1 MFTKILI
8 ANRGEIAIRIIRAC
22 KEMGI
27 STVAVYSE
35 ADRESLHVA
44 LADEAICIGGPR
56 ADDSY
61 LNGERIVS
69 AALATHAQAIHPG
82 YGFLS
87 ENAGFAALCKE
98 HGVVFIGP
106 PAEVISNM
114 GDKDAARRLMKQ
126 NNVPTTPGTDILRN
140 AQEAKEAAANIGY
153 PVLIKA
159 SAGGGGKGIRL
170 VEREED
176 MERAFETASS
186 EAQKAFGDGRMYME
200 KYLDPV
206 KHIEVQLLADEEGNI
221 VCLGERECS
230 IQRNNQKLIEE
241 SPANTLTPE
250 TRKEMIEVAIR
261 AAKAAKYTSVG
272 TIEFLMDKDGKFYFM
287 EMNTRLQVEH
297 SVTEM
302 VTNIASAVTTFIFN
316 IILMRLAGANGVA
329 AITVLLYA
337 HFLFSSA
344 YMGFTN
350 GVAPIFSY
358 NYGAGNYADL
368 KKLFAM
374 CIRILL
380 AAGVVIFAISQLAA
394 GWTMR
399 IFVGNNT
406 ALYEMSLSGF
416 RLFAVCFLVNGIN
429 IFASGYLTA
438 LGNGR
443 DSAVVSILR
452 TLIVE
457 VIAIVGLAYLFGIN
471 GVWMAIPVAEFV
483 CLFVSVYMFHKNKIH
498 I

>member
-1 MFTKILI
+1 MGRLTIATKFNTARLLQFVFPAVAMMIVTSIYVMTDGIFISQFAGSEQLSATNIVYPVVYLLNGIGVMLSMGGNAIVARLLGEGKGSLARQRFTQLAFFTVVSGVVLGILFALTMRPI
-8 ANRGEIAIRIIRAC
+8 SLALGAPFSMLQILFMPFWTTNDKPKYGLILSLTCGFSNICLDYLFVKCAGFGL
-22 KEMGI
+22 MGAAFATVI
-27 STVAVYSE
+27 SYGIGAAVPVIVYSRKNLKLYFE
-35 ADRESLHVA
+35 KFRWDTSFLLKAMS
-44 LADEAICIGGPR
+44 
-56 ADDSY
+56 
-61 LNGERIVS
+61 NGVS
-69 AALATHAQAIHPG
+69 
-82 YGFLS
+82 
-87 ENAGFAALCKE
+87 
-98 HGVVFIGP
+98 
-106 PAEVISNM
+106 
-114 GDKDAARRLMKQ
+114 
-126 NNVPTTPGTDILRN
+126 
-140 AQEAKEAAANIGY
+140 
-153 PVLIKA
+153 
-159 SAGGGGKGIRL
+159 
-170 VEREED
+170 
-176 MERAFETASS
+176 
-186 EAQKAFGDGRMYME
+186 
-200 KYLDPV
+200 
-206 KHIEVQLLADEEGNI
+206 
-221 VCLGERECS
+221 
-230 IQRNNQKLIEE
+230 
-241 SPANTLTPE
+241 
-250 TRKEMIEVAIR
+250 
-261 AAKAAKYTSVG
+261 
-272 TIEFLMDKDGKFYFM
+272 
-287 EMNTRLQVEH
+287 
-297 SVTEM
+297 EM